1 MKKTRVLALTS
12 YTCLGASSRLRTV
25 QFIPHLA
32 ERGFDLTVEPLFDD
46 GWLKAFYNSSDRPR
60 ALSALSA
67 LRRRAAAMI
76 GAKKYDLVWLEKEAL
91 PFVPWWLEHALGRSM
106 PPFVVDYDDALFH
119 RYDLSPNPF
128 VRFVFGRKIDSV
140 MKHAAIVV
148 AGNKYIA
155 ARANQAG
162 ARQVEIVPTVVDPAR
177 YKADAPT
184 SDGKFRIGWIGTPAT
199 AKYLEKVAPAL
210 AKAQTELGAEIVL
223 IGSGPVNLPGVN
235 PTIVPWSAET
245 EADELAAI
253 SFGIMPLE
261 STPWEFGKCG
271 YKLIQYMAS
280 GKPVIASAVGAN
292 VDIVRHGRTGLL
304 VESVSDWYEAISKM
318 ARMRQS
324 WSEMGRRGRE
334 IVEKEYS
341 IKRAADQ
348 IAGVL
353 DKALAD
359 SARKP
364 DHP

>member
-1 MKKTRVLALTS
+1 MLALTR
-12 YTCLGASSRLRTV
+12 YTCLGASSRLRTF

-46 GWLKAFYNSSDRPR
+46 GWLKAFYSSSDRPKALAALA
-60 ALSALSA
+60 ALS
-67 LRRRAAAMI
+67 RRAAAMT
-76 GAKKYDLVWLEKEAL
+76 GARKYDLVWLEKEAL

-106 PPFVVDYDDALFH
+106 PPFVADYDDALFH

-128 VRFVFGRKIDSV
+128 VRFVFGRKIDLV

-162 ARQVEIVPTVVDPAR
+162 AAHVEIVPTVVDPAR
-177 YKADAPT
+177 YKVTEA

-199 AKYLEKVAPAL
+199 AKYLEKIAPAL
-210 AKAQTELGAEIVL
+210 AKAQAELGAEIVL
-223 IGSGPVNLPGVN
+223 IGSGPVSLPGVN
-235 PTIVPWSAET
+235 PVIVPWSAET
-245 EADELAAI
+245 EADALSAI

-324 WSEMGRRGRE
+324 WPEMGRRGRE
-334 IVEKEYS
+334 VVEKEYS

-348 IAGVL
+348 IATIL
-353 DKALAD
+353 DKALAGP
-359 SARKP
+359 AR
-364 DHP
+364 